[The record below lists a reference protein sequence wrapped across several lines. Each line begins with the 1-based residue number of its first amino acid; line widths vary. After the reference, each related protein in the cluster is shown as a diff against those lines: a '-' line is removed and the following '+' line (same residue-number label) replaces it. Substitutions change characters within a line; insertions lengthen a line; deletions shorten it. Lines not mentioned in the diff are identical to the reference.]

1 MIFRP
6 GFGALMSLWWALL
19 EHESHTTPDR
29 WFRSKSCIREHLKS
43 LFICFCCHYI
53 FKLLFVKSGSRA
65 EDQNLQEQTNELVL
79 DGGFV
84 GPKNMPNDGFV
95 APEINSF
102 GKTFRFFFFWLFSF
116 LFLGYLDLNW
126 IIYFALKATSHGVL
140 ETPCRDY
147 NAECERQKSVE
158 EFYRLQHINQTYDF
172 VSNVSRIK

>member
-1 MIFRP
+1 
-6 GFGALMSLWWALL
+6 MSIVRTWVSHNSWPLIQKQIMHPWTFKISFYLFLL
-19 EHESHTTPDR
+19 SLYIQTFICEIRVTSGG
-29 WFRSKSCIREHLKS
+29 SKSPGANKWVGIGWRICGAKNYAKWWIR
-43 LFICFCCHYI
+43 CA
-53 FKLLFVKSGSRA
+53 R
-65 EDQNLQEQTNELVL
+65 DQFFWQNIQV
-79 DGGFV
+79 
-84 GPKNMPNDGFV
+84 
-95 APEINSF
+95 
-102 GKTFRFFFFWLFSF
+102 FFFWLFSF